1 MAAVF
6 TSDGLRRIVDVD
18 DADMTNSYDACGPN
32 RR

>member
-18 DADMTNSYDACGPN
+18 DADMTNSYDA
-32 RR
+32 